1 MEIVSLNDHSNP
13 RSVTKAMPMAVFLMA
28 QYIPF
33 EHRNFNSELMKYAIL
48 LCALASI
55 VACSNKK
62 VKEDHQLMVVK
73 KTTTPPT
80 LDGKATET
88 SWNLATWHPLDQNW
102 MGDAYDFQ
110 DFNGRYK
117 LSWDDDYLYLLVEIT
132 DDTLYDARKD
142 PLKFWWDDDC
152 VEVFLDEDNSG
163 GLHQYS
169 HNAFAY
175 HIALDG
181 NVVDLG
187 ADREPRLYNEH
198 IRTARATIGKL
209 TTWELAIRLYN
220 DTYKDE
226 GVNVP
231 VTLNTGKKV
240 GFALAYCDNDGS
252 PERENF
258 IGSVFVPGEDKNQG
272 WINADIFGTLV
283 LEE

>member
-1 MEIVSLNDHSNP
+1 
-13 RSVTKAMPMAVFLMA
+13 
-28 QYIPF
+28 
-33 EHRNFNSELMKYAIL
+33 MKYAIL

-88 SWNLATWHPLDQNW
+88 SWNLANWHPLDQNW